1 MLYDGHTIDLLW
13 FPCILVV
20 SSIIVI
26 SLRAECIF
34 LGRGESICF
43 MGKYMESTGL
53 LCAFTNGDII
63 KEYGREGQLASE
75 ARV

>member
-1 MLYDGHTIDLLW
+1 
-13 FPCILVV
+13 
-20 SSIIVI
+20 
-26 SLRAECIF
+26 
-34 LGRGESICF
+34 

-53 LCAFTNGDII
+53 LCAFINGDII